1 MKIIIISRILIFRTN
16 ANISCPTFAAAKWSA
31 VRLCSSILR
40 TLAWP
45 CKSLQLLYTSSD
57 YMFMSFIGTKDFKQC
72 LCKFSKPTCSPDK
85 IRSSSSVLFVLAA
98 TFEIRTMILRSNY
111 LMMRIQ
117 CLCVMYCIVMYWRC
131 SCWFLTPW
139 VFSLLSR
146 PSVDSSRQEHFC
158 CICRNICHT
167 IFDYMLFGLLS
178 FSSSFF

>member
-1 MKIIIISRILIFRTN
+1 
-16 ANISCPTFAAAKWSA
+16 
-31 VRLCSSILR
+31 
-40 TLAWP
+40 
-45 CKSLQLLYTSSD
+45 
-57 YMFMSFIGTKDFKQC
+57 MFVT
-72 LCKFSKPTCSPDK
+72 FSKPTCSPDK

-146 PSVDSSRQEHFC
+146 PSIDSSRQEHFC
-158 CICRNICHT
+158 CICRNICQT
-167 IFDYMLFGLLS
+167 
-178 FSSSFF
+178 SFFVMITWYKNFYHHISLRYSFQIKMIIIDIFLPASEAVTPHLRSQVWLPCSALRQYLRSSWSWLS